1 MTRKQSSP
9 TIVITGAS
17 AGIGEETALLFAEKG
32 WRIVIAARRLDR
44 LDDLAQRLAAKKA
57 SEVIVLKLDVTD
69 DKSVKEF
76 AQKTLEASHGQVDVL
91 FNNAGLALGIDH
103 VASGN
108 VSDWQT
114 MIDTNVT
121 GLLRVTREFL
131 PAMKAKNLC
140 HIVNM
145 GSIAS
150 TVVYEGGSVYCATKH
165 AVRAI
170 TKTLRLELSG
180 TPIRVSLIDPGM
192 VETDFSMVRFD
203 QDQERA
209 KTVYKGLKP
218 LSARDIAECIW
229 FTVDRPAHV
238 NIEEIVLMPIAQ
250 AAPHKVSRT

>member
-1 MTRKQSSP
+1 MTRKSYSS

-32 WRIVIAARRLDR
+32 WRVVIAARRVDR
-44 LDDLAQRLAAKKA
+44 LENLARRLVEKKA

-69 DKSVKEF
+69 DQSVKAF
-76 AQKTLEASHGQVDVL
+76 AAKTLEASGGQVDVL
-91 FNNAGLALGIDH
+91 FNNAGLALGVDH
-103 VASGN
+103 VASGS

-131 PAMKAKNLC
+131 PTMKAKNHG

-150 TVVYEGGSVYCATKH
+150 TLVYEGGSVYCATKH

-192 VETDFSMVRFD
+192 VETDFSVVRFN

-218 LSARDIAECIW
+218 LSARDIAECVW